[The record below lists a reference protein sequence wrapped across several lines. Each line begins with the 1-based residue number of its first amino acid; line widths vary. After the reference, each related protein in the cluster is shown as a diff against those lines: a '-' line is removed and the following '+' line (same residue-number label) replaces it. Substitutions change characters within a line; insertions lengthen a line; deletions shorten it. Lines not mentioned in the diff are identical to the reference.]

1 MIKQRLAKV
10 MAAFMALVL
19 VMTTT
24 GLVSVNVVSAAD
36 AEISK
41 LVLSTDSLSLENGDS
56 STLTATAV
64 YSDGK
69 SNNVTI
75 STNWTSNDSSVA
87 SVYNGTITAKSE
99 GTATIVAVYD
109 GKSQAVNVKV
119 TKKVKALTKDKQAL
133 DLRIGQEASVS
144 LQAIYTDNTE
154 QDVSSIA
161 EWTSSDNKVATVVNG
176 SVRALSAGTATVT
189 AKLGKQSVTIEV
201 GVEVVRRIEMNHTQL
216 SLLLKDGKRKD
227 EQKVILTATYPD
239 GETKDVT
246 ADAVWSSSNE
256 KVADAFK
263 GNIVAYKAGTATITA
278 EYGTKTTTLEVD
290 VDKTRK
296 LVASEQSF
304 FMNVNEKK
312 QIDLKAV
319 YPDDT
324 EVNVTEKAVW
334 TSSNEK
340 IADVIGGKVYANAS
354 GSVTITAKY
363 SNQTVEI
370 PVDVEV
376 ARHLDIDKEELGLKV
391 GGTHTFTVTAAFAN
405 GVTEEVTNK
414 ATWTSSEESVAYVEN
429 GNLTAYKSGKT
440 TVKATYG
447 GKTVEA
453 AVSVDIPTKVALAS
467 KKGVVPVDGTLQA
480 NVIATYAEDRE
491 EIVTDKAEWSS
502 SNEKIAEVTSGGLI
516 TGIKTGK
523 ATITAKYQG
532 KTLTMAVEVGLA
544 SGLQADVPIVAL
556 LSKET
561 YQLKLTASDEYGN
574 EQDVSN
580 DATWKSSSARIADV
594 KKGLI
599 TAYGKGKT
607 NITAEYGDQKVTIAV
622 EVDVIERMEIS
633 ESSLSL
639 KSGDTIDL
647 TLNVMLSDGSTRDV
661 TSAAEWKTNS
671 YKVATV
677 SKGKVK
683 AVDYGKAKITVKYG
697 SKSESVPVDVDTL
710 KYLQTDEVSLT
721 LKKGQTVKITAEAT
735 YADGSEADVSKP
747 AMWTSSRI
755 TVASVK
761 DGTIRATGKGKA
773 TITVS
778 FAGKKSKVS
787 LVVTE

>member
-41 LVLSTDSLSLENGDS
+41 LVLSTDSLSLEIGDS

-64 YSDGK
+64 YKDGK

-75 STNWTSNDSSVA
+75 STNWTSNDSPIA
-87 SVYNGTITAKSE
+87 SVYNGTITAKGE
-99 GTATIVAVYD
+99 GTATIVAAFD
-109 GKSQAVNVKV
+109 GESQAVNVKV
-119 TKKVKALTKDKQAL
+119 TKKVKALTKDKQVL
-133 DLRIGQEASVS
+133 DLRTGQEASVV
-144 LQAIYTDNTE
+144 LKAIYTDNTE

-176 SVRALSAGTATVT
+176 SVNALSAGTAIVT

-201 GVEVVRRIEMNHTQL
+201 GVEVVRRIEMDYTQL
-216 SLLLKDGKRKD
+216 SLLLKDGKLKD

-263 GNIVAYKAGTATITA
+263 GNIVAYKAGTATISA

-304 FMNVNEKK
+304 FMKLNETK
-312 QIDLKAV
+312 QINLEAV
-319 YPDDT
+319 YPDDSKDD
-324 EVNVTEKAVW
+324 VTTKAVW
-334 TSSNEK
+334 SSSNEK
-340 IADVIGGKVYANAS
+340 IADVIDGKVYANAS

-391 GGTHTFTVTAAFAN
+391 GGTHTFKVLAAFAN

-414 ATWTSSEESVAYVEN
+414 ATWTSSEESVAFVES

-447 GKTVEA
+447 GKTVEV
-453 AVSVDIPTKVALAS
+453 AVSVDIPTKVALAN

-594 KKGLI
+594 KKGLV

-633 ESSLSL
+633 ESALSL

-683 AVDYGKAKITVKYG
+683 AIDYGKAKITVKYG

>member
-1 MIKQRLAKV
+1 MIKHRLAKV

-19 VMTTT
+19 IMTTT

-41 LVLSTDSLSLENGDS
+41 LVLSTDSLSLEIGDS

-75 STNWTSNDSSVA
+75 STNWTSDNSSVA
-87 SVYNGTITAKSE
+87 SVYNGTITAKGE

-109 GKSQAVNVKV
+109 GESQAVNVKV

-133 DLRIGQEASVS
+133 DLRIGQEASVA
-144 LQAIYTDNTE
+144 LKAIYTDNSE
-154 QDVSSIA
+154 ENVSSIA

-176 SVRALSAGTATVT
+176 SVRALSAGSATIT
-189 AKLGKQSVTIEV
+189 AKLGKQSVTVEV
-201 GVEVVRRIEMNHTQL
+201 GVEVVRRIEMDRTQL
-216 SLLLKDGKRKD
+216 SLLLKEGKLKD

-304 FMNVNEKK
+304 FMNVNGTK

-340 IADVIGGKVYANAS
+340 IADVIDGKVYANAS

-391 GGTHTFTVTAAFAN
+391 GGTYTFKVMAAFAN

-447 GKTVEA
+447 GKTVEVV
-453 AVSVDIPTKVALAS
+453 VSVDIPTKVALAN

-480 NVIATYAEDRE
+480 NVIATYTEDRE

-574 EQDVSN
+574 EKDVSN
-580 DATWKSSSARIADV
+580 DAAWKSSSARVADV
-594 KKGLI
+594 KKGFI
-599 TAYGKGKT
+599 TAYGSGKT

-639 KSGDTIDL
+639 KSGDTVDL
-647 TLNVMLSDGSTRDV
+647 TLNVMLSDGSTREV

-677 SKGKVK
+677 NKGKVK
-683 AVDYGKAKITVKYG
+683 AVDYGKAKITAKYG
-697 SKSESVPVDVDTL
+697 SKSVSVPVDVDTL

-755 TVASVK
+755 TVATVK

>member
-1 MIKQRLAKV
+1 MIKLRLAKV

-36 AEISK
+36 SEISK
-41 LVLSTDSLSLENGDS
+41 LVLSTDSLSLEIGDS

-75 STNWTSNDSSVA
+75 STNWTSDNSFVA

-99 GTATIVAVYD
+99 GTATIVAVHD

-133 DLRIGQEASVS
+133 DLRIEQEASVT
-144 LQAIYTDNTE
+144 LKAIYTDNTE
-154 QDVSSIA
+154 QDASSIA

-176 SVRALSAGTATVT
+176 SVRALSAGTAIIT

-216 SLLLKDGKRKD
+216 SLLLKDGKLKD

-304 FMNVNEKK
+304 FMNVNGTK

-340 IADVIGGKVYANAS
+340 IADVINGKVYANAS

-391 GGTHTFTVTAAFAN
+391 GGTYTFKVMAAFAN
-405 GVTEEVTNK
+405 GVIEEVTNK
-414 ATWTSSEESVAYVEN
+414 ATWTSSEESVAYVES

-447 GKTVEA
+447 GKTVEV
-453 AVSVDIPTKVALAS
+453 AVSVDIPTKVALAN

-480 NVIATYAEDRE
+480 NVIATYTEDRE
-491 EIVTDKAEWSS
+491 EIVTDKADWSS

-580 DATWKSSSARIADV
+580 DAAWKSSSARVADV
-594 KKGLI
+594 KKGFI
-599 TAYGKGKT
+599 TAYGSGKT

-622 EVDVIERMEIS
+622 EVDVIDRMEIS

-639 KSGDTIDL
+639 KSGDTVDL
-647 TLNVMLSDGSTRDV
+647 TLNVMLSDGSTREV

-677 SKGKVK
+677 NKGKVK
-683 AVDYGKAKITVKYG
+683 AVDYGKAKITAKYG
-697 SKSESVPVDVDTL
+697 SKSVSVPVDVDTL

-721 LKKGQTVKITAEAT
+721 LKKGQTVKVTAEAT

-755 TVASVK
+755 TVATVK

>member
-19 VMTTT
+19 IMTTT
-24 GLVSVNVVSAAD
+24 GLVSMNVVSAAD
-36 AEISK
+36 AKISK
-41 LVLSTDSLSLENGDS
+41 LVLSTDSLSLEIGDS

-69 SNNVTI
+69 STNATI
-75 STNWTSNDSSVA
+75 STDWTSENSSVA
-87 SVYNGTITAKSE
+87 SVYNGTITAKGV

-133 DLRIGQEASVS
+133 DLRIGQEENIN
-144 LQAIYTDNTE
+144 LTAIYTDNSDE
-154 QDVSSIA
+154 NVSRSA

-176 SVRALSAGTATVT
+176 SVRALSAGTATIT
-189 AKLGKQSVTIEV
+189 AKLGKQSVTVEV
-201 GVEVVRRIEMNHTQL
+201 GVEVVRRVEMDHTQL
-216 SLLLKDGKRKD
+216 SLLLKD

-246 ADAVWSSSNE
+246 ADAIWSSSNE

-263 GNIVAYKAGTATITA
+263 GNIVAYSAGTATITA
-278 EYGTKTTTLEVD
+278 EYGTKTTTLKVD

-304 FMNVNEKK
+304 YMKLNETK

-319 YPDDT
+319 YPNDIKTD
-324 EVNVTEKAVW
+324 VTNKAVW
-334 TSSNEK
+334 SSSNEK

-376 ARHLDIDKEELGLKV
+376 VRHLDIDKEELGLKAD
-391 GGTHTFTVTAAFAN
+391 GTYTFKVMATFAN
-405 GVTEEVTNK
+405 GVTEEVTSK
-414 ATWTSSEESVAYVEN
+414 ATWTSSEESVAYVAA
-429 GNLTAYKSGKT
+429 GKLTAYKSGKT

-447 GKTVEA
+447 GKTVEV
-453 AVSVDIPTKVALAS
+453 AVSVDIPTKVKLAN
-467 KKGVVPVDGTLQA
+467 KKGIVPVEGTLQA
-480 NVIATYAEDRE
+480 NVIATYTDDRE
-491 EIVTDKAEWSS
+491 EVVTDKAEWSS
-502 SNEKIAEVTSGGLI
+502 SNEKVAEVSSKGLI

-523 ATITAKYQG
+523 ATITAKYEG
-532 KTLTMAVEVGLA
+532 KTLTMSVEVGLA

-574 EQDVSN
+574 EKVVSN
-580 DATWKSSSARIADV
+580 DATWKSSSARVADV
-594 KKGLI
+594 KKGFI
-599 TAYGKGKT
+599 TAYGSGKT

-622 EVDVIERMEIS
+622 EVDVVERMEIS

-639 KSGDTIDL
+639 KSGDTTDL

-683 AVDYGKAKITVKYG
+683 AVEYGKAKITAKYG
-697 SKSESVPVDVDTL
+697 SKLVSVPVDVDTL
-710 KYLQTDEVSLT
+710 KYLQTNEVSLT
-721 LKKGQTVKITAEAT
+721 LKKGQTAKIIAEAT
-735 YADGSEADVSKP
+735 YADGTESDVSKP
-747 AMWTSSRI
+747 ALWTSSRI
-755 TVASVK
+755 TAATVK
-761 DGTIRATGKGKA
+761 DGTVRATGKGKT

-787 LVVTE
+787 IVVTE

>member
-19 VMTTT
+19 IMTTT
-24 GLVSVNVVSAAD
+24 GLVSVNVASAAD

-41 LVLSTDSLSLENGDS
+41 LVLSTDSLSLEIGDS

-69 SNNVTI
+69 STNATI
-75 STNWTSNDSSVA
+75 STDWTSDNSLVA
-87 SVYNGTITAKSE
+87 SVYNGTITAKGV

-119 TKKVKALTKDKQAL
+119 TKKVKALTKDKQTL
-133 DLRIGQEASVS
+133 DLRIGQEENIN
-144 LQAIYTDNTE
+144 LTAIYTDNSDE
-154 QDVSSIA
+154 NVSSSA

-176 SVRALSAGTATVT
+176 SVRALSAGTATIT
-189 AKLGKQSVTIEV
+189 AKLGKQSVTVEV
-201 GVEVVRRIEMNHTQL
+201 GVEVVRRIEMDHTQL
-216 SLLLKDGKRKD
+216 SLLLKD

-263 GNIVAYKAGTATITA
+263 GNIVAYSAGTATITA
-278 EYGTKTTTLEVD
+278 EYGTKTTTLKVD

-304 FMNVNEKK
+304 FMKLNETK

-319 YPDDT
+319 YPNDT
-324 EVNVTEKAVW
+324 ETDVTNKAVW
-334 TSSNEK
+334 SSSNEK

-391 GGTHTFTVTAAFAN
+391 DGTYTFKVMATFAN
-405 GVTEEVTNK
+405 GVTEDVTSK
-414 ATWTSSEESVAYVEN
+414 ATWTSSEESVAYVA
-429 GNLTAYKSGKT
+429 GGKLTAYKSGKT

-447 GKTVEA
+447 GKTVEV
-453 AVSVDIPTKVALAS
+453 AVSVDIPTKVELAN
-467 KKGVVPVDGTLQA
+467 KKGIVPVEGTLQA
-480 NVIATYAEDRE
+480 NVIATYTEDRE
-491 EIVTDKAEWSS
+491 EVVTDKAEWSS
-502 SNEKIAEVTSGGLI
+502 SNEKVAEVTSKGLI

-523 ATITAKYQG
+523 ATITAKYEG
-532 KTLTMAVEVGLA
+532 KTLTMSVEVGLA

-561 YQLKLTASDEYGN
+561 YQLKLAASDEYGN

-580 DATWKSSSARIADV
+580 DATWKSSSARVADV
-594 KKGLI
+594 KKGFI
-599 TAYGKGKT
+599 TAYGSGKT

-622 EVDVIERMEIS
+622 EVDVVERMEIS

-639 KSGDTIDL
+639 KSGDTTDL

-683 AVDYGKAKITVKYG
+683 AVDYGKAKITAKYG
-697 SKSESVPVDVDTL
+697 SKSVSVPVDVDTL
-710 KYLQTDEVSLT
+710 KYLQTNEVSLT
-721 LKKGQTVKITAEAT
+721 LKKGQTAKIIAEAT
-735 YADGSEADVSKP
+735 YADGTESDVSKP
-747 AMWTSSRI
+747 ALWTSSRI
-755 TVASVK
+755 TVATVK
-761 DGTIRATGKGKA
+761 DGTVRATGKGKA

-787 LVVTE
+787 IVVTE

>member
-19 VMTTT
+19 IMTTT
-24 GLVSVNVVSAAD
+24 GLVSVNVASAAD

-41 LVLSTDSLSLENGDS
+41 LVLSTDSLSLEIGDS

-69 SNNVTI
+69 STNATI
-75 STNWTSNDSSVA
+75 STDWTSDNSLVA
-87 SVYNGTITAKSE
+87 SVYNGTITAKGV

-119 TKKVKALTKDKQAL
+119 TKKVKALTKDKQTL
-133 DLRIGQEASVS
+133 DLRIGQEENIN
-144 LQAIYTDNTE
+144 LTAIYTDNSDE
-154 QDVSSIA
+154 KVSRSA

-176 SVRALSAGTATVT
+176 SVRALSAGTATIT
-189 AKLGKQSVTIEV
+189 AKLGKQSVTVEV
-201 GVEVVRRIEMNHTQL
+201 GVEVVRRIEMDHTQL
-216 SLLLKDGKRKD
+216 SLLLKD

-263 GNIVAYKAGTATITA
+263 GNIVAYSAGTATITA

-304 FMNVNEKK
+304 FMKLNETK

-319 YPDDT
+319 YPNDT
-324 EVNVTEKAVW
+324 ETDVTNKAVW
-334 TSSNEK
+334 SSSNEK

-391 GGTHTFTVTAAFAN
+391 DGTYTFKVMATFAN
-405 GVTEEVTNK
+405 GVTEDVTSK
-414 ATWTSSEESVAYVEN
+414 ATWTSSEESVAYVA
-429 GNLTAYKSGKT
+429 GGKLTAYKSGKT

-447 GKTVEA
+447 GKTVEV
-453 AVSVDIPTKVALAS
+453 AVSVDIPTKVELAN
-467 KKGVVPVDGTLQA
+467 KKGIVPVEGTLQA
-480 NVIATYAEDRE
+480 NVIATYTEDRE
-491 EIVTDKAEWSS
+491 EVVTDKAEWSS
-502 SNEKIAEVTSGGLI
+502 SNEKVAEVSSKGLI

-523 ATITAKYQG
+523 ATITAKYEG
-532 KTLTMAVEVGLA
+532 KTLTMSVEVGLA

-574 EQDVSN
+574 EKVVSN
-580 DATWKSSSARIADV
+580 DATWKSSSARVADV
-594 KKGLI
+594 KKGFI
-599 TAYGKGKT
+599 TAYGSGKT

-622 EVDVIERMEIS
+622 EVDVVERMEIS

-639 KSGDTIDL
+639 KSGDTTDL

-683 AVDYGKAKITVKYG
+683 AVDYGKAKITAKYG
-697 SKSESVPVDVDTL
+697 SKSVSVPVDVDTL
-710 KYLQTDEVSLT
+710 KYLQTNEVSLT
-721 LKKGQTVKITAEAT
+721 LKKGQTAKIIAEAT
-735 YADGSEADVSKP
+735 YADGTESDVSKP
-747 AMWTSSRI
+747 ALWTSSRI
-755 TVASVK
+755 TVATVK
-761 DGTIRATGKGKA
+761 DGTVRATGKGKA

-787 LVVTE
+787 IVVTE